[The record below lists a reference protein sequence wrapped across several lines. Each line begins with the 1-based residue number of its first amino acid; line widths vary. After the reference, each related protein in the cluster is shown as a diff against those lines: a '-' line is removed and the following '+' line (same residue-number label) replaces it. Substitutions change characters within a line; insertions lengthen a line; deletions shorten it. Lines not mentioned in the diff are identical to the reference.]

1 MKESLDLL
9 ALLWF
14 LVCWLGYSEYSRR
27 RADDRPCLSN
37 TLDLYRED
45 WMRVMLRRDN
55 RISDASVVGNLER
68 NGAFFASSCLLIL
81 AGIITALGYT
91 QEVMEVF
98 STLPFGNLPSRA
110 IWELRMVVLMVV
122 FIYAFFKFTWSM
134 RMYNFVAVLIGG
146 APFPGDKQVSPASR
160 EAFARS
166 AAQVCNMAG
175 DAFNLGLRSYYYALA
190 VVAWFIHPVA
200 FLAASTLVVFVLYR
214 REFRSAAL
222 TALRS
227 GKVFEEPSS
236 KAPKSTKQ
244 TEKTERNVEGKAD

>member
-1 MKESLDLL
+1 MMTEYLDLF

-14 LVCWLGYSEYSRR
+14 LVCWVGYSEYSRR
-27 RADDRPCLSN
+27 RANDRPCLSN

-45 WMRVMLRRDN
+45 WMRVMLKREN

-98 STLPFGNLPSRA
+98 STMPFGSLPSRE
-110 IWELRMVVLMVV
+110 IWELRMVVLLVV

-134 RMYNFVAVLIGG
+134 RMYNFVSVLVGG
-146 APFPGDKQVSPASR
+146 APPPGDKQTSPAAR
-160 EAFARS
+160 EAFAQS
-166 AAQVCNMAG
+166 AARVCNMAG
-175 DAFNLGLRSYYYALA
+175 DTFNLGLRSYYYALA

-200 FLAASTLVVFVLYR
+200 FVAASTLVVFVLYR
-214 REFRSAAL
+214 REFHSEAL

-227 GKVFEEPSS
+227 GKVFEEPAAKQGKSS
-236 KAPKSTKQ
+236 KSDSKQ
-244 TEKTERNVEGKAD
+244 DVKAD

>member
-1 MKESLDLL
+1 MTEYLDLL
-9 ALLWF
+9 ALAWF
-14 LVCWLGYSEYSRR
+14 LVCWLGYSSYSKR

-45 WMRVMLRRDN
+45 WMRVMLRREN

-68 NGAFFASSCLLIL
+68 NGAFFASSSLLIL

-98 STLPFGNLPSRA
+98 STMPFGSLPTREV
-110 IWELRMVVLMVV
+110 WELRMVVLLVV

-134 RMYNFVAVLIGG
+134 RMYNFVSVLIGG
-146 APFPGDKQVSPASR
+146 APQPGDKQTSPAAR

-166 AAQVCNMAG
+166 AAKVCNMAG
-175 DAFNLGLRSYYYALA
+175 DTFNLGLRSYYYALA
-190 VVAWFIHPVA
+190 VVAWFVHPAA
-200 FLAASTLVVFVLYR
+200 FIAASTLVVIVLYR
-214 REFRSAAL
+214 REFRSEAL

-227 GKVFEEPSS
+227 GKVFDEPESASDKSS
-236 KAPKSTKQ
+236 KSESK
-244 TEKTERNVEGKAD
+244 KT